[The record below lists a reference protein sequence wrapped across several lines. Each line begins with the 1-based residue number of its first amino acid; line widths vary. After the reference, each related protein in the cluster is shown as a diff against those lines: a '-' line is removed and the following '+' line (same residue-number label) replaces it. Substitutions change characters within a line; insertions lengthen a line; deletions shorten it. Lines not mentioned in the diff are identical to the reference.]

1 MEKCGVVSIRKVAL
15 IKPEMEAVDSKQ
27 NKGWNE

>member
-15 IKPEMEAVDSKQ
+15 IKPEMEEVDCNQ
-27 NKGWNE
+27 NEGWNE